1 MAIYV
6 PPSRQKARRILSAV
20 ALLVVGGLLGF
31 LLARV
36 MAPSLTDQV
45 HDAQEQ
51 ARELAAG
58 LRVLALHD
66 EAQAVSGQASTDF
79 ALQRTEAGLKT
90 AFTAAPWV
98 PAATRSQLGSHVAEL
113 RRTRQ
118 EPGFGERA
126 EAAAGEIEQAFGITK
141 EAAGNP

>member
-6 PPSRQKARRILSAV
+6 PPSRRKARRILSAV
-20 ALLVVGGLLGF
+20 ALLVAGALIGF

-36 MAPSLTDQV
+36 TAPSLTDQV
-45 HDAQEQ
+45 QSAQQQ

-79 ALQRTEAGLKT
+79 ALQRTQTGLEEAF
-90 AFTAAPWV
+90 AAAPWI
-98 PAATRSQLGSHVAEL
+98 PAATRTQLSGDVAEL

-118 EPGFGERA
+118 DPGFGQRA
-126 EAAAGEIEQAFGITK
+126 ESAAGEIEQAFGITK